1 MAEIAPIRPLDE
13 AAALDWLRS
22 QPGGRTNLPAAEL
35 GRRWGWHRQR
45 AGRRLK
51 AWARAGLVIRRG
63 NFVTVADGARVRP
76 AKAGP
81 VTHSSGA
88 KGREFVVIERQLAR
102 PGPDRKTGSTQTFP

>member
-1 MAEIAPIRPLDE
+1 MTDTTNVTPLRPLDE

-45 AGRRLK
+45 LK

-63 NFVTVADGARVRP
+63 NFVTVADGARVTP
-76 AKAGP
+76 AQAGP
-81 VTHSSGA
+81 VTRPVTRP
-88 KGREFVVIERQLAR
+88 GRVTAAR
-102 PGPDRKTGSTQTFP
+102 PVPV